1 MSLETLS
8 LALEAFHFLRPVW
21 LLALPAIALLWIVVR
36 RAHGRPRAPA
46 ARIAPHLQAAL
57 TLDAG
62 RRRRPQPIDGVA
74 LALVCCALG
83 AAGPAWTRAVD
94 PFAAQ
99 AAPAVV
105 VLKVTPSMEGADL
118 APSRLERGQ
127 QKIRDFLDLRAG
139 ARTALVAYAGSAHVV
154 IPMTEDADVIAP
166 YLAALSPGTLPREG
180 DAAGEALALA
190 ASLLAGEDGAAGA
203 VLLVADGVDPSQVAA
218 LNASAI
224 PLAVLAT
231 LPPGARDRGLEALSA
246 PVIAATPDDADLRR
260 IDGLL
265 NAAWA
270 RAQLSDESRPWE
282 DRGRWLAWPA
292 ALLTLLWFRRGWT
305 MRWAALALAVA
316 LAPVATRAQ
325 EGAQEGARN
334 LRAEAPAEAPGP
346 LDLGGP
352 VAGWFLTPDQQGDI
366 ASARREF
373 DRAAELYAD
382 PWRRGYAQYRDG
394 QYKAAVET
402 LARLDTAQAAVVQ
415 GLASI
420 RAQAY
425 RDGVR
430 AFETALARDS
440 AYPGAAENLAVARRI
455 VAWVERQQESQDTGD
470 QPDLGA
476 DDVTYDN
483 EENRG
488 QEMQVPRDQDAAGR
502 LLTADQ
508 WMRTVDTRPGDFLRQ
523 RFALEAARRPAGAGE
538 P

>member
-1 MSLETLS
+1 MSLEALS
-8 LALEAFHFLRPVW
+8 LALEAFRFLRPWW
-21 LLALPAIALLWIVVR
+21 LLALPAIALLWAAVR
-36 RAHGRPRAPA
+36 RAHARPRTPA
-46 ARIAPHLQAAL
+46 ARIAPHLTAAL
-57 TLDAG
+57 TLDAA

-83 AAGPAWTRAVD
+83 AAGPAWTRAPD

-105 VLKVTPSMEGADL
+105 VLKVAPSMEGTDL
-118 APSRLERGQ
+118 APSRLERGR

-154 IPMTEDADVIAP
+154 IPMTEDAGVIAP
-166 YLAALSPGTLPREG
+166 YLAALTPQTMPREG
-180 DAAGEALALA
+180 DAAGAALALA
-190 ASLLAGEDGAAGA
+190 ASLLAAEGGAPGG
-203 VLLVADGVDPSQVAA
+203 VLLVADGVSPAETAA
-218 LNASAI
+218 LNASPV

-231 LPPGARDRGLEALSA
+231 LPPGARDRGLDALDA
-246 PVIAATPDDADLRR
+246 PVIAATPDEADLRR

-270 RAQLSDESRPWE
+270 RAQLADESRPWE

-305 MRWAALALAVA
+305 MRWAALALATA
-316 LAPVATRAQ
+316 LLPGAPLAQ
-325 EGAQEGARN
+325 DGARN
-334 LRAEAPAEAPGP
+334 LRAEAPAAAPG
-346 LDLGGP
+346 LFDLGGP
-352 VAGWFLTPDQQGDI
+352 VAGWFLTPDQQGDV
-366 ASARREF
+366 AARRREY
-373 DRAAELYAD
+373 DRAAALYAD
-382 PWRRGYAQYRDG
+382 PYRRGWAQYRDG

-402 LARLDTAQAAVVQ
+402 LARLESADAAMLQ

-430 AFETALARDS
+430 AFETALRRDPQD
-440 AYPGAAENLAVARRI
+440 ADAAANLALARRI
-455 VAWVERQQESQDTGD
+455 VDWVERQQEASDTGD
-470 QPDLGA
+470 QPDPGA

-488 QEMQVPRDQDAAGR
+488 REMQVPRDQDAAGR

-523 RFALEAARRPAGAGE
+523 RFALEAAQAPATGDGGTE
-538 P
+538 